1 MRKPRMRKPR
11 MSKTRAAGILVVVLG
26 ALGVSGYA
34 FADDAS
40 VALTSKGPEP
50 ATVTVNWGDTV
61 TYANNDAV
69 EHVVAIPRVGY
80 TSPAIPPAGVLE
92 YTFAGRAGTFR
103 FVQQGKQNFSGQVE
117 VTAVGSVT
125 LKAGPS
131 IVPFG
136 KTVVLSGRSTF
147 PGSPVVV
154 SVRAT
159 GGAFSPVLELDA
171 GSDGSY
177 SAQIRP
183 KQGGRY
189 QARVAAGQIASPIV
203 SFVVRPGISISV
215 SPRTVVIGK
224 PIVVTGKVRPATAAD
239 EAELTAYNSDRKRWI
254 PVQTRR
260 IQRNGKVV
268 FRTRLEKGSTRLRI
282 EVSRG
287 AANNGFSGAE
297 SRFVRVLAPK

>member
-1 MRKPRMRKPR
+1 MRKLC
-11 MSKTRAAGILVVVLG
+11 TAALLLVL
-26 ALGVSGYA
+26 ALGGAGYA
-34 FADDAS
+34 LAEDAA
-40 VALTSKGPEP
+40 VTLTDKGPDP
-50 ATVTVNWGDTV
+50 AAVTVNWGDTV
-61 TYANNDAV
+61 TFTNSDAV
-69 EHVVAIPRVGY
+69 EHVVAIPRVTY
-80 TSPAIPPAGVLE
+80 TSPAIPPGGVLE
-92 YTFAGRAGTFR
+92 YTFAGRSGTFR

-125 LKAGPS
+125 LKAGLS
-131 IVPFG
+131 VVPFG
-136 KTVVLSGRSTF
+136 KTVMLSGRSTF

-154 SVRAT
+154 SVRPT
-159 GGAFSPVLELDA
+159 GGAFSPVLELEA
-171 GSDGSY
+171 SSDGSY
-177 SAQIRP
+177 SARIRP

-203 SFVVRPGISISV
+203 SFVVRPRISISV

-224 PIVVTGKVRPATAAD
+224 PIVVTGKVKPATAAD

-260 IQRNGKVV
+260 VQKNGKVV
-268 FRTRLEKGSTRLRI
+268 FRAKLEKGSTRLRI

-287 AANNGFSGAE
+287 AATNGFSGAE